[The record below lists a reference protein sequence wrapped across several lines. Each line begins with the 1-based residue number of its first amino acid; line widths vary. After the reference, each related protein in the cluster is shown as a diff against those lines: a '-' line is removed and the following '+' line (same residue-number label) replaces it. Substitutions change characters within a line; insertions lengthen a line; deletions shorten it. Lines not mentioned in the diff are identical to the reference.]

1 MSSTAPAFQTLLL
14 DSHGVTTAAT
24 YDRTFLA
31 VLEQARNDEVAVLVP
46 WTTLAETLQG
56 SRKRAVQHALSRL
69 ALVPILEQ
77 DYRDAAELME
87 ATGIGGHTID
97 ALVAAVA
104 RRHPRPVLIAT
115 SDPGDLRRLLQRD
128 TDIGVLPV

>member
-24 YDRTFLA
+24 YDRTCLA
-31 VLEQARNDEVAVLVP
+31 VLEQARNDEAAVLVP
-46 WTTLAETLQG
+46 WTALAETLQG

-69 ALVPILEQ
+69 ELVPILEQ

-87 ATGIGGHTID
+87 ATGMGGHTID

-104 RRHPRPVLIAT
+104 RRQPRPVLIAT

-128 TDIGVLPV
+128 ADIGVLPV